1 MKVGMVFYYWSPS
14 NLEKQFEA
22 YKEAGFDGIEIRIS
36 EESPVSSLPTS
47 RGILRVENIEE
58 DARKISSIVKS
69 VGIEVHSI
77 MGGLLWKYP
86 LTSPEKNVREKGI
99 KVLEKGIK
107 AASILGASAL
117 LVVPG
122 VVTENV
128 SYIEAL
134 ERSKESLSRV
144 VKLAEEMNVILAIEN
159 VGNRFLLSPLE
170 MRDFVDSFNS
180 DYVKAYFD
188 VGNVLILRQGYP
200 QDWIRILG
208 KRIVKV
214 HVKDYSERLRS
225 VVHLFQGDVNWIEV
239 IKALKEIG
247 YNDYLTAELT
257 PYRLFP
263 EKMLRDTASSL
274 KLLTSIS

>member
-1 MKVGMVFYYWSPS
+1 MVFYYWSPS

-208 KRIVKV
+208 KRIAKV

-225 VVHLFQGDVNWIEV
+225 VVHLFQGNINWIEV

>member
-1 MKVGMVFYYWSPS
+1 MVFYYWSPS

>member
-1 MKVGMVFYYWSPS
+1 MVFYYWSPS

-225 VVHLFQGDVNWIEV
+225 VVHLFQGNINWIEV